1 MNRRKVKMSKKEIL
15 KLLKYLDSYY
25 EKNFELPT
33 EEDDLDIKVNTYYDF
48 LGEYSFETVMV
59 ATKKLISRKKW
70 PPTPGEIMKQI
81 EELKISDEDKLIAGE
96 AWERV
101 IEAIRRHGYLYNPQ
115 KVREALPN
123 KALRAAEV
131 VGLNLISHKGGDSY
145 IMNTYLKVYNN
156 LEDKNR
162 KYEMLPKSMRKE
174 VKQLSDKFKDKRNTI
189 LIENKEE

>member
-1 MNRRKVKMSKKEIL
+1 MKKTELI
-15 KLLKYLDSYY
+15 KLLKFLNSYY
-25 EKNFELPT
+25 QQKFEYPKSDKT
-33 EEDDLDIKVNTYYDF
+33 ENIMLQETWMMF
-48 LGEYSFETVMV
+48 LGEYDYNLVKTAV
-59 ATKKLISRKKW
+59 KKIVVNKEW
-70 PPTPGEIMKQI
+70 PPTPGEIVKEI
-81 EELKISDEDKLIAGE
+81 EQLKMSDEDKLIAGE

-174 VKQLSDKFKDKRNTI
+174 VKQLSDKFKDKRNTM